1 MRYADTGTLQRLN
14 DEAKLANLNQW
25 VKVKFFDDV
34 DWNGRHILAISVPH
48 GTRPKSRRTDWP
60 PHARTLW
67 YVQMANGSTTR
78 VLIDLLNDDLS
89 ALPEIPGS
97 PHEEPA
103 VRYGDAVIPPLV
115 VLDDGFLVDG
125 RSVSEAARQ
134 RDVGELPALTLPGLD
149 PGEIERLR
157 ALIPD

>member
-14 DEAKLANLNQW
+14 DQAKLANLNQW

-34 DWNGRHILAISVPH
+34 DWEGRHILAVSVPH

-60 PHARTLW
+60 PHSRTLW
-67 YVQMANGSTTR
+67 YVEMADGSTAR
-78 VLIDLLNDDLS
+78 VLIDLLNDDLH
-89 ALPEIPGS
+89 ALPGIPGT
-97 PHEEPA
+97 PHEEPDEGHEGA
-103 VRYGDAVIPPLV
+103 VLPPLV

-125 RSVSEAARQ
+125 RNVSEAARQ
-134 RDVGELPALTLPGLD
+134 RGVGQLPALTLPGLD
-149 PGEIERLR
+149 ASEIERLR